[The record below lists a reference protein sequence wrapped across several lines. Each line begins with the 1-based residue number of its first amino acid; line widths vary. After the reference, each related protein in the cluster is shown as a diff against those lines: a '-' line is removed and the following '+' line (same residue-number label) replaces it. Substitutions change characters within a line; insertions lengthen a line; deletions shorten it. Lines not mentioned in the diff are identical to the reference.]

1 MTRPVK
7 LATGIVLLHLAVNLV
22 HGAAHAKLQILLDP
36 PATAFVVTVILFLPL
51 LAMALLWTSR
61 QRLGWLLLTASMAAA
76 LLFGAFKHFW
86 EMSPDHVGQ
95 QLAGPWASAFA
106 VTAYLL
112 LLTEA
117 AGTYVG
123 LRNLPRRAS

>member
-1 MTRPVK
+1 MTRSVK
-7 LATGIVLLHLAVNLV
+7 LATGIVLLHLVVNLV
-22 HGAAHAKLQILLDP
+22 HGAAHGRLQILLDP
-36 PATAFVVTVILFLPL
+36 MATGFVAIVILLLPL
-51 LAMALLWTSR
+51 VAMALLWTSR
-61 QRLGWLLLTASMAAA
+61 RRLGWILLTASMAAA

-95 QLAGPWASAFA
+95 QLAGPWASVFA

-123 LRNLPRRAS
+123 MRCLFHKAS